1 MNQYFRM
8 SAWITLNLGLA
19 ISLSACKG
27 TVIGTAVEGA
37 IAPQSI
43 STKNDPTNPRNL
55 VLPSDFSS
63 DIPIYPQATLQSI
76 EVGSGTLAASQNIFA
91 RWTSVDD
98 VNKVSSFYEDAFAKQ
113 EASMDLKARLQT
125 FVELSEAMDWAV
137 ADQES
142 TRTEDEP
149 VWLIALH
156 GRIAELRLDDQTLAY
171 IDAPGERLAFEVAL
185 AGDNPQPTPTQKTI
199 PRPRASVAFL
209 ISHIARYCVLCIQ
222 RRSSSVSKASC
233 LGSTLML
240 ARNQSPPCGF
250 GDFSGRAR
258 QLPQYLCFGSC
269 QLRNRQKPRLRL
281 TAICVRQ
288 CFEC

>member
-1 MNQYFRM
+1 MTDDTVALDVKIRDASERYHAARSRLLEVFPLIDEDTFYAVTCAAEEFGARHTRALIEQQP
-8 SAWITLNLGLA
+8 GLY
-19 ISLSACKG
+19 G
-27 TVIGTAVEGA
+27 
-37 IAPQSI
+37 
-43 STKNDPTNPRNL
+43 
-55 VLPSDFSS
+55 LP
-63 DIPIYPQATLQSI
+63 
-76 EVGSGTLAASQNIFA
+76 
-91 RWTSVDD
+91 
-98 VNKVSSFYEDAFAKQ
+98 KDAFAKQ